1 MQAQCTHYGL
11 TQTFR
16 GLKPQIL
23 NLCYGYLGLNIFHN
37 IQLSTK
43 FEIDHGIKMG
53 IMLMLHCVFYPLEN
67 IKIRMWTDVQKT
79 RLYANM
85 MDCYTKMKNY

>member
-1 MQAQCTHYGL
+1 MVAQCTHYGL

-23 NLCYGYLGLNIFHN
+23 HLCYAFLGLNIFHN
-37 IQLSTK
+37 VQLSNK
-43 FEIDHGIKMG
+43 FEIDQGIKVAT
-53 IMLMLHCVFYPLEN
+53 MLLLHSVFYPLEN

-79 RLYANM
+79 RLSATM
-85 MDCYTKMKNY
+85 IDCYGKMKNY